1 MSLTG
6 LIYINKDVDIS
17 LSSRKMF
24 TPAKRSRASKPVA
37 PTKVPRTVGDGAR
50 IGKSRFASLSLSDS
64 EDEQVSRPVVPVTIA
79 DCLLD
84 EAVSWGDEYGGSAR
98 CARPPA
104 PIVYVYAVAPA
115 VAAEVEE
122 EVKVEEEVEVEE
134 EKDWADAEADLWAQ
148 PFAASLSV
156 KNENIDLYDCRL
168 MSDQDYAAFM
178 TYLYAHG
185 WIVSHEE
192 RRWVQA
198 GTGYEPP
205 RVWVPPSTASCCGS
219 GGKKEKT
226 VVPRFCREGEECC
239 TQDCRYVHGD
249 YIPKVDRACA
259 FGERCG
265 SSDPTGEKR
274 ALCIYIHPGEVWT
287 AESCVCRHR

>member
-1 MSLTG
+1 
-6 LIYINKDVDIS
+6 
-17 LSSRKMF
+17 MF
-24 TPAKRSRASKPVA
+24 TPSKRSKHASKQMA

-64 EDEQVSRPVVPVTIA
+64 EEEPRPMAVAVTIA
-79 DCLLD
+79 DCLMD

-104 PIVYVYAVAPA
+104 PIVYVYAP
-115 VAAEVEE
+115 AAEEPATEPATQTVT
-122 EVKVEEEVEVEE
+122 EEVEPEV
-134 EKDWADAEADLWAQ
+134 EKDWDDAEADLWKQ
-148 PFAASLSV
+148 SFAASLSV
-156 KNENIDLYDCRL
+156 KNETMDIYDCRL
-168 MSDQDYAAFM
+168 MSDADYAAFM

-185 WIVSHEE
+185 WIVQHEE

-198 GTGYEPP
+198 GTGFEPP
-205 RVWVPPSTASCCGS
+205 RVWVPPSAAACCA

-249 YIPKVDRACA
+249 SIPKVDRACG

-274 ALCIYIHPGEVWT
+274 ALCIYIHPGEVWS
-287 AESCVCRHR
+287 ASSCVFRHR

>member
-1 MSLTG
+1 MSLLG

-17 LSSRKMF
+17 LSSRKMY
-24 TPAKRSRASKPVA
+24 TPAKRSRSSKQVA

-64 EDEQVSRPVVPVTIA
+64 EDEQVSRPVAVTIA

-104 PIVYVYAVAPA
+104 PIVYVYAPVEPVVPVAVP
-115 VAAEVEE
+115 VAEEPVAEA
-122 EVKVEEEVEVEE
+122 
-134 EKDWADAEADLWAQ
+134 EKDWADAEADLWMQ

-168 MSDQDYAAFM
+168 MSDSDYAAFM
-178 TYLYAHG
+178 THLYANG

-198 GTGYEPP
+198 GTGFEPP
-205 RVWVPPSTASCCGS
+205 RVWIPPSSVSTAST

-226 VVPRFCREGEECC
+226 IVPRFCREGEECC

-249 YIPKVDRACA
+249 TIPKVDRACG
-259 FGERCG
+259 FGAKCG
-265 SSDPTGEKR
+265 ASDPTGEKR
-274 ALCIYIHPGEVWT
+274 ALCIYMHPGETWT
-287 AESCVCRHR
+287 ADSCVCRR

>member
-1 MSLTG
+1 MRLLG

-17 LSSRKMF
+17 LSSRKMY
-24 TPAKRSRASKPVA
+24 TPAKRSRSSKQVA

-64 EDEQVSRPVVPVTIA
+64 EDEQVSRPVAVTIA

-104 PIVYVYAVAPA
+104 PIVYVYAPAPA
-115 VAAEVEE
+115 PAAAVVPEVAAEVVEETE
-122 EVKVEEEVEVEE
+122 EVV
-134 EKDWADAEADLWAQ
+134 EKDWADAETDMWMQ

-168 MSDQDYAAFM
+168 MSDEDYAAFM
-178 TYLYAHG
+178 TYLYANG

-198 GTGYEPP
+198 GTGFEPA
-205 RVWVPPSTASCCGS
+205 RVWVPPSSVSTASA

-249 YIPKVDRACA
+249 TIPKVNRACG

-274 ALCIYIHPGEVWT
+274 ALCIYMHPGEVWSE
-287 AESCVCRHR
+287 ESCVTRR

>member
-24 TPAKRSRASKPVA
+24 TPAKRSRASKQMA

-50 IGKSRFASLSLSDS
+50 IGKSRFASLSLSDE
-64 EDEQVSRPVVPVTIA
+64 EDEPRPMAKAVTIA
-79 DCLLD
+79 DCLMD

-104 PIVYVYAVAPA
+104 PIVYVYAPV
-115 VAAEVEE
+115 VAAVEVVAATVAVEE
-122 EVKVEEEVEVEE
+122 EVVKVEE

-168 MSDQDYAAFM
+168 MSDEDYAAFM
-178 TYLYAHG
+178 THLYAHG

-198 GTGYEPP
+198 GTGFEPP

-226 VVPRFCREGEECC
+226 VVPRFCREGEECADL
-239 TQDCRYVHGD
+239 DCRYVHGD
-249 YIPKVDRACA
+249 SIPKVDRACG
-259 FGERCG
+259 FGDRCG
-265 SSDPTGEKR
+265 ASDPTGEKR
-274 ALCIYIHPGEVWT
+274 ALCIYIHPGEVWS
-287 AESCVCRHR
+287 ASSCVFRR

>member
-6 LIYINKDVDIS
+6 LTYINKDVDIS

-24 TPAKRSRASKPVA
+24 TPAKRSRASKQMA

-64 EDEQVSRPVVPVTIA
+64 EDEPVAVAKAVTIA
-79 DCLLD
+79 DGLLD
-84 EAVSWGDEYGGSAR
+84 DGVSWGDEYGGTAR

-104 PIVYVYAVAPA
+104 PIVYVYAVAPV

-122 EVKVEEEVEVEE
+122 VVKVEEEVE

-168 MSDQDYAAFM
+168 MSDEDYAAFM
-178 TYLYAHG
+178 THLYAHG

-249 YIPKVDRACA
+249 SIPKVDRACA
-259 FGERCG
+259 VGERCG

-287 AESCVCRHR
+287 ASSCVCRR

>member
-1 MSLTG
+1 
-6 LIYINKDVDIS
+6 
-17 LSSRKMF
+17 MF
-24 TPAKRSRASKPVA
+24 TPAKRSRASAASQQRA
-37 PTKVPRTVGDGAR
+37 PTKVLRTVGDGAL

-64 EDEQVSRPVVPVTIA
+64 EDEPQVSRPVPVTIA

-84 EAVSWGDEYGGSAR
+84 DGVSWGDEYGGTAR

-104 PIVYVYAVAPA
+104 PIVYVYAVAPV

-122 EVKVEEEVEVEE
+122 VVKVEEEVEEVKEEVE
-134 EKDWADAEADLWAQ
+134 EKDWADAEAEMWAQ

-168 MSDQDYAAFM
+168 MSDEDYAAFM
-178 TYLYAHG
+178 THLYAHG

-249 YIPKVDRACA
+249 SIPKVDRACA

-287 AESCVCRHR
+287 ASSCVCRR